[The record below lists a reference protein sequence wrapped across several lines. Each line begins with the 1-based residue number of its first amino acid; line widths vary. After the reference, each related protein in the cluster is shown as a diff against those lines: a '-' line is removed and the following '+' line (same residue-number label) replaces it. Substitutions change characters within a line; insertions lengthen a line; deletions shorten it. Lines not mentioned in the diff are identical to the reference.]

1 MYKQIKK
8 YVILAEHGA
17 KLADAGLQK
26 ISLTNRKIRIEYFLN
41 TLPIYYGT
49 EMECVLR
56 YRRKGEVVSSKSW
69 KSRLEKGN
77 SHYVFSLDHPEYI
90 GEIVDCCLVLPGNK
104 MIVSDE
110 KLTLAEISA
119 TEEEKKVLPVA
130 DKRETRSVEYIRD
143 LEYLKEAG
151 GGLEEL
157 YYNSFLRHGF
167 YRYRYFIVGKDFIGV
182 PDHFYERE
190 AIAAGMMGFPY
201 FMEAEFVEDCNLD
214 GETRDELP
222 KQGSFGYYLKKIHG

>member
-1 MYKQIKK
+1 MIGLNRIPVVAVVGPTASGKSD
-8 YVILAEHGA
+8 LAVEICLEFG
-17 KLADAGLQK
+17 
-26 ISLTNRKIRIEYFLN
+26 
-41 TLPIYYGT
+41 
-49 EMECVLR
+49 
-56 YRRKGEVVSSKSW
+56 GEVVSADSMQIY
-69 KSRLEKGN
+69 KG
-77 SHYVFSLDHPEYI
+77 LD
-90 GEIVDCCLVLPGNK
+90 
-104 MIVSDE
+104 
-110 KLTLAEISA
+110 ISTA
-119 TEEEKKVLPVA
+119 KPTEEEKKVLPVA